1 MKQISFIPKILSFC
15 LFPYFLDQSLKQ
27 CKLINPQSFNS
38 MLNDILLKLSRTKAF
53 QVVCT
58 CRPVLER
65 ARSSHRSVAWKKLFL
80 KISQNSQEKTF
91 ARVFFLRFSFLTVF
105 IRLQALIQNV
115 REACNLSKKRLWNR
129 CFPVIF
135 QKCLRSIFFKED
147 LQAAFSALN
156 YQRGDSSVYL
166 I

>member
-53 QVVCT
+53 QVVYT

-65 ARSSHRSVAWKKLFL
+65 ARSSHRIVAWKKLFL
-80 KISQNSQEKTF
+80 KKPLPGF
-91 ARVFFLRFSFLTVF
+91 FFLRFSFLTVF

-115 REACNLSKKRLWNR
+115 RKACNLSKKRLWNR